1 MRFKA
6 IIIRSILVAALGNP
20 LTAAAQSVSS
30 SEDTHVSSN
39 VIERIETASGGNV
52 EIEIPSDIL
61 HLLVSPPTAP
71 KKNVEV
77 KRQPN
82 LKPGINKIRGFRVQV
97 FADGRNQNTLE
108 SRVKMRANAIS
119 ARFPK
124 YRGQVY
130 TFSHSPNWYCRVGN
144 FQTQKE
150 AAAAL
155 VELKRAFPA
164 FAGEMRVVNSEIVV
178 IK

>member
-1 MRFKA
+1 MA
-6 IIIRSILVAALGNP
+6 V
-20 LTAAAQSVSS
+20 AQSVSPTDDS
-30 SEDTHVSSN
+30 HGSSN
-39 VIERIETASGGNV
+39 AIERIENASGGNV

-61 HLLVSPPTAP
+61 NLLVSPPAAP
-71 KKNVEV
+71 KKSVEV

-97 FADGRNQNTLE
+97 FADGRDQNTLE

-119 ARFPK
+119 AKFPK

-130 TFSHSPNWYCRVGN
+130 TFSHSPNWYCRIGN

-150 AAAAL
+150 AAAAMA
-155 VELKRAFPA
+155 ELKRAFPA

>member
-1 MRFKA
+1 MA
-6 IIIRSILVAALGNP
+6 VATMGQP
-20 LTAAAQSVSS
+20 LMAAAQSVSTSEEEHS
-30 SEDTHVSSN
+30 SGN
-39 VIERIETASGGNV
+39 AIEKIMTESGGNV
-52 EIEIPSDIL
+52 EIEIPANVL
-61 HLLVSPPTAP
+61 NLLVSPPAAP
-71 KKNVEV
+71 KKNVEI

-108 SRVKMRANAIS
+108 TRVKMRADAIS

-150 AAAAL
+150 ASAAL
-155 VELKRAFPA
+155 AELKRAFPA
-164 FAGEMRVVNSEIVV
+164 FAGEMRIVNSEIVV
-178 IK
+178 IR

>member
-1 MRFKA
+1 M
-6 IIIRSILVAALGNP
+6 
-20 LTAAAQSVSS
+20 AAAQSVSS
-30 SEDTHVSSN
+30 SEETNLSSN
-39 VIERIETASGGNV
+39 AVEKIEASSGGNV
-52 EIEIPSDIL
+52 EIDVPSDIL
-61 HLLVSPPTAP
+61 HLLISPPVAP

-97 FADGRNQNTLE
+97 FADGRNQSTLE

-130 TFSHSPNWYCRVGN
+130 TFSHSPNWYCRIGN

-155 VELKRAFPA
+155 AELKRAFPA